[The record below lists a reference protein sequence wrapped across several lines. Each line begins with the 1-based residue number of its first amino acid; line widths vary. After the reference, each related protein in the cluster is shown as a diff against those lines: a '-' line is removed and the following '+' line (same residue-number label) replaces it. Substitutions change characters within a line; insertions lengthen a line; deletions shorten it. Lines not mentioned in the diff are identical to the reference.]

1 MYNLLP
7 TKTMIILLFIT
18 MSCILDIYSQNPQ
31 DITGAYS
38 LRGGNHYL
46 KPDQTFVIIG
56 YATLITGKWELK
68 DKGLV
73 LFTPDRPK
81 EKFTLYGRHNKNIGD
96 SVKIMLSNGFYDDE
110 TLLHFGQLQKPIPE
124 LKRIFK
130 PGHRHISFPYV
141 YTTKAN
147 ADFVSFSYFNYG
159 EETSPT
165 PEIYTFTNKEN
176 YNDFIGF
183 YFEDKHQYKPFYY
196 QFKNGKLYYD
206 EDSFSE
212 KEDLEAALQ
221 ENPNE
226 LSDLINNLNHL
237 DFSPQQLFYTPL
249 YNEFNGNEE
258 EFNLN
263 FEFNKDKNA
272 WIDKL
277 NYDDNEEKSKDY
289 DYNTINILYEY
300 QQLNDFTKHKSV
312 IKIDQKPIFISN
324 YED

>member
-1 MYNLLP
+1 M
-7 TKTMIILLFIT
+7 KFAILFLVILFT
-18 MSCILDIYSQNPQ
+18 NQMKAQTSQ
-31 DITGAYS
+31 DIVGAYS
-38 LRGGNHYL
+38 LRGGSHFL
-46 KPDQTFVIIG
+46 KPDQTFIIIG
-56 YATLITGKWELK
+56 YATIITGKWELK
-68 DKGLV
+68 EKGLI
-73 LFTPDRPK
+73 LFTPDSPK

-110 TLLHFGQLQKPIPE
+110 TLLHFGELQKPVPE

-130 PGHRHISFPYV
+130 TGHRHISFPYV
-141 YTTKAN
+141 YATKAN
-147 ADFVSFSYFNYG
+147 SKFVSFSYFPYS
-159 EETSPT
+159 EKTTKT
-165 PEIYTFTNKEN
+165 PEIYTFTNNES

-183 YFEDKHQYKPFYY
+183 YFQDKHQYKPFYY
-196 QFKNGKLYYD
+196 QFKNEKLYYD

-212 KEDLEAALQ
+212 KEDLETALQ
-221 ENPNE
+221 ENSNE

-249 YNEFNGNEE
+249 YNEFNGDEE

-272 WIDKL
+272 WINKL
-277 NYDDNEEKSKDY
+277 NYVNNEEKSK

-300 QQLNDFTKHKSV
+300 QQLNDFTKQEST
-312 IKIDQKPIFISN
+312 IKINQKPIFISN

>member
-1 MYNLLP
+1 M
-7 TKTMIILLFIT
+7 KKMIILLFIT
-18 MSCILDIYSQNPQ
+18 TSCILDIYSQNPQ
-31 DITGAYS
+31 DITGAYT

-46 KPDQTFVIIG
+46 KPDHTFVIIG

-68 DKGLV
+68 DKSLI
-73 LFTPDRPK
+73 LFTPDHPK
-81 EKFTLYGRHNKNIGD
+81 EKFSLYGRHNKNIGD

-110 TLLHFGQLQKPIPE
+110 TLLHFGPLQKPVPE

-147 ADFVSFSYFNYG
+147 SDFISFSYFPYG
-159 EETSPT
+159 EETAT
-165 PEIYTFTNKEN
+165 LEIYTFTNKEN

-206 EDSFSE
+206 EDSYSE
-212 KEDLEAALQ
+212 KEELETVLQ
-221 ENPNE
+221 EKSVE
-226 LSDLINNLNHL
+226 LHDLINNLTHL
-237 DFSPQQLFYTPL
+237 DFSPQKIFYTPL
-249 YNEFNGNEE
+249 YNEFNGNDE

-272 WIDKL
+272 WINKL
-277 NYDDNEEKSKDY
+277 NYVDNEENSKDY

-300 QQLNDFTKHKSV
+300 QQLNDFTKQKSA